1 MWKWKFR
8 KVNVL
13 ELHSIAIS
21 NPVLSVKQAIKFPNW
36 YFDDMCFNGSVP

>member
-13 ELHSIAIS
+13 ELHSIAIY